1 MLRSIV
7 STELRALLSLFN
19 EIVLLVLLIFRVQYI
34 NLNYG
39 SYVLGYKYGSILIII
54 LWFERSMVVIIL
66 TVLYLRLKST

>member
-7 STELRALLSLFN
+7 STEFRALLSLFN

-39 SYVLGYKYGSILIII
+39 SSVLGYKSGSILVII
-54 LWFERSMVVIIL
+54 LWFKRSIAVIIL
-66 TVLYLRLKST
+66 TVLYLPLNSK